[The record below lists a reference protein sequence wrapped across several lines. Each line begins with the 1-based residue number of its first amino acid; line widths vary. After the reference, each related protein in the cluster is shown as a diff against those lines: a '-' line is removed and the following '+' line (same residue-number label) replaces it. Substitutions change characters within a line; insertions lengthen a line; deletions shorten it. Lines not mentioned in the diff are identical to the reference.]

1 MSGLPPPSSSLP
13 PPPRFDHGREDNY
26 HARPY
31 DGPRDRDYDRN
42 RDNWERD
49 SRRDH
54 AYRGPGG
61 PRSRT
66 PEGRGVRR
74 LYDRENRSI
83 EERIQQERPCRTL
96 FVRNVQYDAD
106 PESLRL
112 QFEAFGQIKNFYEMV
127 SKRGMIF
134 ISYFDSR
141 AAQRARDAMHGT
153 LVNRRPIDVHY
164 SLPRSEEVTGAC
176 TAEKN
181 QGTILVS
188 LHPSRALDLNEIGRI
203 AAQYG
208 DIKDVLPGRVPSE
221 IIVEY
226 FDSRGASLFQQQ
238 MDRQPLLGGELELRF
253 IWDKLDS
260 SVPPPPAAVAKAS
273 RPPSDYDDRARGPPA
288 RRDDAYNNS
297 QGGRFGSR
305 GGPRERS
312 PDYRGRRGSYEAG
325 YGGPPSGPSPGRYHD
340 APPAPASVTEDRLE
354 QALRVQQLLNKIGNV
369 NVPPVAAAP
378 PAAPPAPSYYRS
390 PPVMPPST
398 ATYPPQGASYPS
410 YPVPA
415 PNAYGSKP
423 SYAAPAFP
431 PYPPPAAAGPV
442 PREVSGSLPGRQPP
456 AGYGGA
462 PPPLPSLPSF
472 PPAGPTAQSIPPVAA
487 AAPQGQQPV
496 KDVGSLLAMLQ
507 GKQ

>member
-13 PPPRFDHGREDNY
+13 PPPRFDYGREDGY
-26 HARPY
+26 QGRPY
-31 DGPRDRDYDRN
+31 DGPKDRAYDRD

-54 AYRGPGG
+54 QHRGPGG

-112 QFEAFGQIKNFYEMV
+112 QFESFGQIKNFYEMV

-181 QGTILVS
+181 QGTILVL
-188 LHPSRALDLNEIGRI
+188 LHPPRTLDINEIGRI

-208 DIKDVLPGRVPSE
+208 DIKDVVPGRVPSE

-226 FDSRGASLFQQQ
+226 FDSRGAALFQQQ

-253 IWDKLDS
+253 IWDKLDNN
-260 SVPPPPAAVAKAS
+260 VPPPPAAVAKAS
-273 RPPSDYDDRARGPPA
+273 RPSTDYDDRARGPPP
-288 RRDDAYNNS
+288 RRDDAYNDS
-297 QGGRFGSR
+297 RGGRFGPR
-305 GGPRERS
+305 GGARERS
-312 PDYRGRRGSYEAG
+312 PDYRDRRGSYETG
-325 YGGPPSGPSPGRYHD
+325 YGGRPSGPSPGRYHD
-340 APPAPASVTEDRLE
+340 APPAPASVSEDRLE

-369 NVPPVAAAP
+369 NVPPVAATP
-378 PAAPPAPSYYRS
+378 PTAPPAPSYYRS

-398 ATYPPQGASYPS
+398 TPYPPHGASYAS
-410 YPVPA
+410 YPPYPTPT

-423 SYAAPAFP
+423 PYVAPPFP
-431 PYPPPAAAGPV
+431 PYPPPAAGGSVPPEGMGP
-442 PREVSGSLPGRQPP
+442 LPGRQHP
-456 AGYGGA
+456 AGYGA
-462 PPPLPSLPSF
+462 PPPLPPF
-472 PPAGPTAQSIPPVAA
+472 PPAGPTAQAIQPAA
-487 AAPQGQQPV
+487 TAPQGQQPV